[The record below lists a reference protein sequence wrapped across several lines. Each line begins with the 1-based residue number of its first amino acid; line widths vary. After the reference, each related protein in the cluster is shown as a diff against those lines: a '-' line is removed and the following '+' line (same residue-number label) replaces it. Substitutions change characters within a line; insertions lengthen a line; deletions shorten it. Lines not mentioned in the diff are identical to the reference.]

1 MTVRTPFKIYIT
13 RRIPQAGLDL
23 LKDKKFKVRINPL
36 NRPLTHKELLRNVA
50 CQDGL
55 VCLLADKINAEVIDT
70 GKSLKIIAD
79 YAVGYDNIDVA
90 YATRKGIMVTN
101 TPGVLTEATA
111 ELTWALI
118 LAAARRIPE
127 AERFLRAGKFNRT
140 SWSPTLLLGTD
151 IHNKTIG
158 IVGAGRIGQSVA
170 RKALGFDMKIVYTN
184 RSPEPAFE
192 RDAGAKRLPLHSLL
206 KQADF
211 ICLHIPSTKETHH
224 LIGHRELRM
233 MKPTAYLINAA
244 RGPVVDE
251 AALAEALKKRIIAGA
266 AIDVYEKE
274 PKVHPGLLKLDNA
287 VLMPHLGSATV
298 ETRNKMAI
306 MAVTNLIAGLTG
318 KIPPKLVNP
327 TIKPV

>member
-1 MTVRTPFKIYIT
+1 L
-13 RRIPQAGLDL
+13 AL
-23 LKDKKFKVRINPL
+23 LKDKRFRVNINPL
-36 NRPLTHKELLRNVA
+36 NRPLTHRELLGKVKGI
-50 CQDGL
+50 DGL
-55 VCLLADKINAEVIDT
+55 LCLLADRIDAEIIDAAEP
-70 GKSLKIIAD
+70 LKVIAD

-90 YATRKGIMVTN
+90 HATRKGIMVTN

-111 ELTWALI
+111 ELTWALL
-118 LAAARRIPE
+118 LAIARRIPE
-127 AERFLRAGKFNRT
+127 AERFLRAGRFSRT
-140 SWSPTLLLGTD
+140 SWSPTLMLGTD

-158 IVGAGRIGQSVA
+158 IIGAGRIGQSVA

-192 RDAGAKRLPLHSLL
+192 RAAGAKRLPLHTLL
-206 KQADF
+206 RQADF

-224 LIGHRELRM
+224 LIGRRELRM

-266 AIDVYEKE
+266 ALDVYEHE
-274 PKVHPGLLKLDNA
+274 PRVHPGLLKLDNA

-298 ETRNKMAI
+298 ETRDKMAV

-318 KIPPKLVNP
+318 KRPPNLVNLVNP
-327 TIKPV
+327 TAK